1 MTMYANPFQLNK
13 FVTGLARTA
22 MKAKKIW
29 ENTDKASR
37 SNSIGISQTYKLLGD
52 GKCGIK
58 KGNSG
63 KSTKNALGPNW
74 RGFSHPFE
82 ACFLF

>member
-1 MTMYANPFQLNK
+1 
-13 FVTGLARTA
+13 
-22 MKAKKIW
+22 MKAKKIR

-52 GKCGIK
+52 DKCGIK

-63 KSTKNALGPNW
+63 KGPKNALGPNW
-74 RGFSHPFE
+74 RGFLHSSE
-82 ACFLF
+82 ACFFVLIYSWNQYHKPNQPFS